1 MNRFKLFGSSIL
13 LALHAALLTKSLHA
27 ENLGAEASIN
37 EQSDRKKSESAKNLH
52 LRFVDVM
59 INQAPAGQWM
69 LLDKDGELYATNEI
83 LQQWRLVSPAG
94 LATVDFRG
102 ASWAPLHALPGY
114 RARFDFSNQSLQLEF
129 APEAFITTQ
138 MKPNAV
144 GPVVLSKVSPAVF
157 LNYDV
162 AYTISSGTGVTVT
175 NNTGVLTEIGIAM
188 GVGTLISSQLGRN
201 LGSTDPNLQSE
212 WRRLETTWT
221 RDFHDKNLTVRIGD
235 TSTRAS
241 LWGRNMF
248 FGGLQLGTNFGL
260 TPGFIS
266 QPLPTLSG
274 SASSP
279 GTVEL
284 YVNNA
289 LRQISN
295 VPAGPFTVE
304 NFTQVTGTG
313 EARVVVRDLLGRESV
328 IVSPFF
334 TSSQLL
340 EKGLSDWSLNIGKER
355 YNLGL
360 LSADYRDSFTSGIF
374 RHGVTKSLTL
384 EGRAEWSR
392 QLQTAGIGA
401 NTQIPI
407 LGLGQAA
414 LAISRDAADRRGTK
428 MLLGVDHQDLSNGF
442 NARLVHASRDYREL
456 GFGPTELPYKAEQ
469 AVNYRHTFDDKAS
482 LGLSM
487 ARLVG
492 HDESASR
499 VMTGSYSM
507 RVSER
512 GTLIFSGTRVS
523 GNQSGYT
530 VGISLVF
537 PLERQRVTT
546 ASLSK
551 TRLGWEGYTAAT
563 EPLGYESG
571 LGWRVLAG
579 HRAGEDHAEA
589 GVYYQS
595 GHGFLGADL
604 AASGQAQTIRLNAQG
619 AAVYMEGNVFASRR
633 LQDSFALVHVPG
645 YPNVG
650 VGFQG
655 ESITQTNKDGFAM
668 LPRLAAYQTNT
679 IRLNASDLPMSAELD
694 NIEAAAVPAWRSGV
708 TVKFPVRTGRG
719 ALVKIVKA
727 AGEHVPA
734 GAAVELA
741 GDGKEFFV
749 ARRGE
754 VFLTGLQQKNTVTI
768 KWESYTCQVD
778 FELPTAHDDEIMRI
792 GPLVCNEAQQ

>member
-1 MNRFKLFGSSIL
+1 MIRFKKFGSGIFF
-13 LALHAALLTKSLHA
+13 ALNAAFWIQSLHA
-27 ENLGAEASIN
+27 ENLGVDLRVNRQTEIRT
-37 EQSDRKKSESAKNLH
+37 SDSTQPLH
-52 LRFVDVM
+52 LRFVDVL

-69 LLDKDGELYATNEI
+69 LLDKDGELYATHEI

-94 LATVDFRG
+94 LKGIEFRG
-102 ASWAPLHALPGY
+102 VSWTPLHALPGY

-129 APEAFITTQ
+129 APEAFIITQ
-138 MKPNAV
+138 MTSNLAKPA
-144 GPVVLSKVSPAVF
+144 VLSRVSPAVF
-157 LNYDV
+157 INYDV
-162 AYTISSGTGVTVT
+162 AHTMSSGSGGTASRH
-175 NNTGVLTEIGIAM
+175 TGVLTEMGVAM

-201 LGSTDPNLQSE
+201 LGSTDPSMQRE

-221 RDFHDKNLTVRIGD
+221 RDFHEKNLTVRIGD
-235 TSTRAS
+235 TAARAS

-266 QPLPTLSG
+266 QPLPTISG

-304 NFTQVTGTG
+304 NFTQTTGAG
-313 EARVVVRDLLGRESV
+313 EARVVVRDLLGRETV

-340 EKGLSDWSLNIGKER
+340 QKDLSDWSLNIGKER

-360 LSADYRDSFTSGIF
+360 LSADYRDSFASGIF
-374 RHGVTKSLTL
+374 RHGLTKSLTL

-392 QLQTAGIGA
+392 QLQTAGMGA
-401 NTQIPI
+401 NTEIPL

-414 LAISRDAADRRGTK
+414 LAISRDAEDLKGTK

-442 NARLVHASRDYREL
+442 NARFVHASRNYREL

-469 AVNYRHTFDDKAS
+469 AINYRHTFDDKAS
-482 LGLSM
+482 FGWSM
-487 ARLVG
+487 ARLVA
-492 HDESASR
+492 HDQTVSR
-499 VMTGSYSM
+499 VMTSSYSM

-512 GTLIFSGTRVS
+512 ETLILSGTRVS
-523 GNQSGYT
+523 GNQAGHT
-530 VGISLVF
+530 VGISLVL
-537 PLERQRVTT
+537 PLDRQRVTT

-551 TRLGWEGYTAAT
+551 TRLGWEGYAAT
-563 EPLGYESG
+563 TEPIGYESG

-579 HRAGEDHAEA
+579 HRVSEDHAEA
-589 GVYYQS
+589 GVYHQS

-604 AASGQAQTIRLNAQG
+604 AASGQTQTVRLNAQG
-619 AAVYMEGNVFASRR
+619 AAVYIEGNVFASRR
-633 LQDSFALVHVPG
+633 LQESFALVHVPG

-655 ESITQTNKDGFAM
+655 ESITRTNQDGFAM

-679 IRLNASDLPMSAELD
+679 IRLNANDLPMSAELD
-694 NIEAAAVPAWRSGV
+694 NIEATAVPAWRSGV
-708 TVKFPVRTGRG
+708 TVKFPVRSGRG
-719 ALVKIVKA
+719 ALVKMVMTSGKP
-727 AGEHVPA
+727 VPA
-734 GAAVELA
+734 GAVVELA

-754 VFLTGLQQKNTVTI
+754 VFLTGLQQKNTVI
-768 KWESYTCQVD
+768 LKWEAHACKVD
-778 FELPTAHDDEIMRI
+778 FVLPPASDEEIMRI
-792 GPLVCNEAQQ
+792 GPLICEEVHP